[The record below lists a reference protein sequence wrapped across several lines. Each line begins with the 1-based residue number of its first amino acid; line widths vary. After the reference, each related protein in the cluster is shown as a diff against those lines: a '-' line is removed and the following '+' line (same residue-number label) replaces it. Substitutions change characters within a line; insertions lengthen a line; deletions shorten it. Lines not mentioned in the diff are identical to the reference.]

1 MTDVVPFGSATK
13 EMVVSCLAG
22 METFS
27 EHPIA
32 KSVVEFAKKQ
42 GIETHPHQTFK
53 AASGKGI
60 QATCLV
66 CTDAHHCAGTLKYIQ
81 NEHGPV
87 DPQILKTAETLEKD
101 GKTLIF
107 VSDGSVVVGIVAVSD
122 AIKEE
127 SSETIRELKKI
138 NVESIMLTGDTA
150 PAAQYVAQQVGIQR
164 VYASLLPQDKARK
177 VEDLKTTYGSVAMV
191 GDGVN
196 DAPSLALAN
205 VGIAMGAVGSD
216 IAIENADI
224 AIMNDKL
231 TFLPELILL
240 SRRMNGIIRF
250 NVSTALLV
258 KFSFLGLAI
267 VGYGTLLGA
276 IAADVGVSVF
286 VILNSLRLFEQK

>member
-1 MTDVVPFGSATK
+1 
-13 EMVVSCLAG
+13 
-22 METFS
+22 
-27 EHPIA
+27 
-32 KSVVEFAKKQ
+32 
-42 GIETHPHQTFK
+42 
-53 AASGKGI
+53 
-60 QATCLV
+60 
-66 CTDAHHCAGTLKYIQ
+66 
-81 NEHGPV
+81 
-87 DPQILKTAETLEKD
+87 
-101 GKTLIF
+101 
-107 VSDGSVVVGIVAVSD
+107 
-122 AIKEE
+122 
-127 SSETIRELKKI
+127 
-138 NVESIMLTGDTA
+138 
-150 PAAQYVAQQVGIQR
+150 
-164 VYASLLPQDKARK
+164 
-177 VEDLKTTYGSVAMV
+177 MV